1 MKSNSNVLVIVWV
14 VIAFSFASCNS
25 PKPAVEE
32 TQPAPEPHWSANSTI
47 YEVNLRQMTEE
58 GTFKAFQEQH
68 LDRLADLGV
77 EILWFMP
84 IYPIGEK
91 NRKGTLGSYYA
102 VKDYQ
107 AVNPEH
113 GSMDD
118 FKALVDAAH
127 AKGMKVILDWVA
139 NHTAWDNAW
148 VTDHPDWYTTDSL
161 GNMVPP
167 VADWADVVDLNYDNA
182 EMREAMIQSLE
193 FWLREAD
200 IDGYRCDVAEMVP
213 LDFWVEA
220 RTRIDSIKPNFFLAE
235 GENPELHQAFD
246 MTYAWS
252 FHHLM
257 NEVARGEKG
266 ASDVAA
272 YWAAQDS
279 MYKPEDYRMQFIT
292 NHDENSWNGTT
303 LERMGDN
310 RKAMAVLSFTVP
322 GMPLIYS
329 GQEADLNKRL
339 KFFEKDAIDWS
350 NDSMVDFYRRLVAL
364 KEENSALANGSRSG
378 ELKFFETE
386 SERLLAFARISNDNV
401 VLVLMNLSGEAQEVN
416 VLDEV
421 VKGTFQ
427 NMFDGQTLEV
437 SNGLKMVLV
446 PHSSVILSQKK

>member
-1 MKSNSNVLVIVWV
+1 MKNLIYVAIAAVL
-14 VIAFSFASCNS
+14 FSACES
-25 PKPAVEE
+25 PQPPVEE
-32 TQPAPEPHWSANSTI
+32 TQPTVEPHWSANSTI

-68 LDRLADLGV
+68 LDRLADMGI

-84 IYPIGEK
+84 IYPIGEE

-107 AVNPEH
+107 AVSPEH
-113 GSMDD
+113 GSMED

-148 VTDHPDWYTTDSL
+148 VTQHPDWYTKDSL

-182 EMREAMIQSLE
+182 DMREEMIQSLE

-213 LDFWVEA
+213 MDFWVDA
-220 RTRIDSIKPNFFLAE
+220 RARIDSVKPNFFLAE
-235 GENPELHQAFD
+235 GEAAELHEAFD

-257 NEVARGEKG
+257 NEVSRGEKG
-266 ASDVAA
+266 ATEVAA
-272 YWAAQDS
+272 YWSEQS
-279 MYKPEDYRMQFIT
+279 TKYTTEDYRMQFIT
-292 NHDENSWNGTT
+292 NHDENSWNGTAI
-303 LERMGDN
+303 ERMGDY
-310 RKAMAVLSFTVP
+310 RKAFAVLSFTVP

-329 GQEADLNKRL
+329 GQEADMDKRL
-339 KFFEKDAIDWS
+339 QFFEKDAIDWK
-350 NDSMVDFYRRLVAL
+350 DYPLGDFYKNLCAI
-364 KEENSALANGSRSG
+364 KSENGVLANGTDGAPISFIDAGNERVLVYSRANELSEILVMLNFSG
-378 ELKFFETE
+378 EEASISIEGVEFEGFY
-386 SERLLAFARISNDNV
+386 SS
-401 VLVLMNLSGEAQEVN
+401 LV
-416 VLDEV
+416 DE
-421 VKGTFQ
+421 GSI
-427 NMFDGQTLEV
+427 DAHG
-437 SNGLKMVLV
+437 
-446 PHSSVILSQKK
+446 ILSWTLPAKGYQIFERSIDEK

>member
-1 MKSNSNVLVIVWV
+1 MKN
-14 VIAFSFASCNS
+14 AFLGISILLAACSTS
-25 PKPAVEE
+25 QKPDQESE
-32 TQPAPEPHWSANSTI
+32 STPEPHWSENSTI

-68 LDRLADLGV
+68 LDRLAELGV

-84 IYPIGEK
+84 IYPIGEE
-91 NRKGTLGSYYA
+91 NRKGSLGSYYA

-113 GSMDD
+113 GSMED

-148 VTDHPDWYTTDSL
+148 VNEHPDWYTKDSL

-182 EMREAMIQSLE
+182 EMREEMIQSLE

-200 IDGYRCDVAEMVP
+200 VDGYRCDVAEMVP
-213 LDFWVEA
+213 LDFWIEA
-220 RTRIDSIKPNFFLAE
+220 RARIDSVKPNFFLAE
-235 GENPELHQAFD
+235 GEPAELHEAFD

-266 ASDVAA
+266 ASDVKA
-272 YWAAQDS
+272 YWDAQDTI
-279 MYKPEDYRMQFIT
+279 YRKKDYRMQFIT
-292 NHDENSWNGTT
+292 NHDENSWNGTAR
-303 LERMGDN
+303 ERMGDY
-310 RKAMAVLSFTVP
+310 RKAFAVMSFTVP

-329 GQEADLNKRL
+329 GQEADIDKRL
-339 KFFEKDAIDWS
+339 AFFEKDVIDWS
-350 NDSMVDFYRRLVAL
+350 NDSLVGFYKNLASI
-364 KEENSALANGSRSG
+364 KSEYSALANGEKGAPIQFLDSGNDRVVVYSRAN
-378 ELKFFETE
+378 E
-386 SERLLAFARISNDNV
+386 SEELIVMLNFSEEEASVAIQGDEFEGVYSSLVDQGSIDANGVLSWNLPAKGYQIFAR
-401 VLVLMNLSGEAQEVN
+401 
-416 VLDEV
+416 
-421 VKGTFQ
+421 Q
-427 NMFDGQTLEV
+427 NTE
-437 SNGLKMVLV
+437 K
-446 PHSSVILSQKK
+446 